1 MYEVNM
7 KKTSFF
13 TPKKM
18 KKIHKNDKNGSVI
31 YKRNHFKN
39 QLFIFRIDAIEKK
52 VGKFIVKTFD

>member
-1 MYEVNM
+1 M

-31 YKRNHFKN
+31 YKRNRFKN